1 MLYENLKEIQTK
13 GDIMRTIL
21 ILLFCFIITIGCT
34 KPKIDFGEL
43 ASATAKAENS
53 MNDKDLVVTTAT
65 SSEKET
71 INIRILVEDR
81 LTNEQAK
88 YLVTEFINKIEK
100 GIQETDLFRKS
111 YLIKFDIMSQKDGEM
126 LYKGQRNKGEE
137 TIWWQL

>member
-1 MLYENLKEIQTK
+1 
-13 GDIMRTIL
+13 MRSIL
-21 ILLFCFIITIGCT
+21 ILLFCSIITIGCT
-34 KPKIDFGEL
+34 KPKIDFDEL
-43 ASATAKAENS
+43 ASATAKAEKS

-65 SSEKET
+65 SSDKKT
-71 INIRILVEDR
+71 INIRILVEGR

-88 YLVTEFINKIEK
+88 YVVTEFINEIEK

-111 YLIKFDIMSQKDGEM
+111 YLIKFDIMSQKDGEI